1 MRGMFTSF
9 GLAFAVGLGA
19 EAVAASSV
27 PATTIMTYDRAI
39 FDGAVAAMPTTIVED
54 FETFATGETTG
65 GLATAV
71 GVFDTLGPAGSG
83 GTVTGTAGNSGTGL
97 YVRDRGV
104 YGRSNTTAAGRT
116 YLDSNDTY
124 GLGWTIAG
132 LGPFDHLIF
141 TMTDVADSGAT
152 FTLWANG
159 TQVGPSIGNQGNRAI
174 NMVMLS
180 FGTAIDS
187 LTLEL
192 RHSRLNDGFSIDDAV
207 IGLRNTGSQVPA
219 VPLPPA
225 VALLASGMAALV
237 WMRRRRA

>member
-27 PATTIMTYDRAI
+27 PATTIMTYDRAV
-39 FDGAVAAMPTTIVED
+39 FDGSVAGFPTTIVED

-104 YGRSNTTAAGRT
+104 YGRSNTTAAGRS

-132 LGPFDHLIF
+132 LGRD
-141 TMTDVADSGAT
+141 
-152 FTLWANG
+152 
-159 TQVGPSIGNQGNRAI
+159 R
-174 NMVMLS
+174 
-180 FGTAIDS
+180 
-187 LTLEL
+187 
-192 RHSRLNDGFSIDDAV
+192 RHGR
-207 IGLRNTGSQVPA
+207 
-219 VPLPPA
+219 PPA
-225 VALLASGMAALV
+225 RARL
-237 WMRRRRA
+237 RPRRRAVRGGCAEGPVAPRCGRLGDLAR